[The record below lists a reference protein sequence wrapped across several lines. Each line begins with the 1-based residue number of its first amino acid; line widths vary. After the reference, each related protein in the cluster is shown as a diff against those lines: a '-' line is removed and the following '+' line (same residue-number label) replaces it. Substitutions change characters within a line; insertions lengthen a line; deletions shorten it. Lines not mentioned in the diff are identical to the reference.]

1 MHLREVQS
9 QLAIAGL
16 YGGAIDG
23 IHGPRTAVAI
33 EALFLARPVLTGNWR
48 GWSPARRAI
57 AAAQIFCLLDG
68 IEVGAIDGLKG
79 PQTRHAFEVYAARK
93 RGIEGVENW
102 RDHEPEHVSPE
113 LNQYSAHS
121 RASGNLVQ
129 PAHATVALGPRLPR
143 RRSRG
148 AERPASIRRGDSLIA
163 ALAARASRSPA
174 RLGDERN
181 VASAWPRQSQRE
193 MEKFFGPVGANQAT
207 LDLPEGYS
215 MRIAWEPSKKISRF
229 SCHEKICASAR
240 RVLVRVLDHYG
251 PARIG
256 ELGLDRFGGCLNVR
270 RMRGGSAWSTH
281 AWGAAFDFD
290 PARNQLKWTRARAQF
305 ARPEYEKWW
314 SLWEAEGFVSLG
326 RARDFDWMHI
336 QAARL

>member
-1 MHLREVQS
+1 
-9 QLAIAGL
+9 
-16 YGGAIDG
+16 
-23 IHGPRTAVAI
+23 
-33 EALFLARPVLTGNWR
+33 
-48 GWSPARRAI
+48 
-57 AAAQIFCLLDG
+57 
-68 IEVGAIDGLKG
+68 
-79 PQTRHAFEVYAARK
+79 
-93 RGIEGVENW
+93 
-102 RDHEPEHVSPE
+102 
-113 LNQYSAHS
+113 
-121 RASGNLVQ
+121 
-129 PAHATVALGPRLPR
+129 
-143 RRSRG
+143 
-148 AERPASIRRGDSLIA
+148 
-163 ALAARASRSPA
+163 
-174 RLGDERN
+174 
-181 VASAWPRQSQRE
+181 
-193 MEKFFGPVGANQAT
+193 MEKFFGPVGANQAM

-215 MRIAWEPSKKISRF
+215 MRIAWEPAKRISRF
-229 SCHEKICASAR
+229 SCHERVCAAAR

-336 QAARL
+336 QAAWL